1 MPRRVIFNQLPGEDE
16 RDMAARAANCNGFAH
31 MSLHAP
37 IWQGWPSLH
46 AKLERFQMK
55 QFDAQQEAL
64 IAPIDQQAMLAETQ
78 AWSAINTGTANLDG
92 LAEMAGVL
100 ADAFAALPG
109 DVELVDPAPVTAIGA
124 DGSEFEKRHGQHL
137 TLSVRPD
144 AKRRLL
150 FTGHM
155 DTVFPKDHA
164 FQSQQWLDDD
174 TLNGPGLA
182 DMKGGISV
190 FLRALKAFEQSALA
204 ERIGYDVLIN
214 SDEETGSLASAPLI
228 EQMARG
234 KYAALTYEPSAL
246 PDGTLAHARGGS
258 GNYSL
263 TITGKSAHAG
273 RNPQDGRNAIVA
285 AAALTLG
292 LKELQNEECPI
303 NPAKIEG
310 GAANNVVPD
319 HAVLRFNI
327 RPKSPD
333 AATAFEA
340 ALASLVGDV
349 QQAHEVDIHKHGG
362 ISRPPKPVD
371 RKAQRLFDLV
381 RDCGATLG
389 QKIGWQSTGGVC
401 DGNNIAS
408 CGVPVVDT
416 MGVRGGAIHSPQEFM
431 IVPSL
436 SERAA
441 LSALVI
447 GRLASGDEL

>member
-1 MPRRVIFNQLPGEDE
+1 MQQSGYAGLDSP
-16 RDMAARAANCNGFAH
+16 ARQAKHAS
-31 MSLHAP
+31 MSHLNPTHA
-37 IWQGWPSLH
+37 
-46 AKLERFQMK
+46 
-55 QFDAQQEAL
+55 AL
-64 IAPIDQQAMLAETQ
+64 IEPIDGSAMLADTR
-78 AWSAINTGTANLDG
+78 AWAAINTGTANLDG
-92 LAEMAGVL
+92 LAKQAGLL
-100 ADAFAALPG
+100 ADAMAALPG
-109 DVELVDPAPVTAIGA
+109 DVALVDPAPVTAMGA
-124 DGSEFEKRHGQHL
+124 DGQTFEKEHGQHL
-137 TLSVRPD
+137 TVSVRPD
-144 AKRRLL
+144 AERRLL

-155 DTVFPKDHA
+155 DTVFPADHA
-164 FQSQQWLDDD
+164 FQDQTWLDDD

-182 DMKGGISV
+182 DMKGGIAV
-190 FLRALKAFEQSALA
+190 FLHALLAFERSDVASK
-204 ERIGYDVLIN
+204 IGYDILIN

-228 EQMARG
+228 ETMAQG

-285 AAALTLG
+285 AAALVLG
-292 LKELQNEECPI
+292 LKQLQTDQCPI

-333 AATAFEA
+333 AAAAFES
-340 ALASLVGDV
+340 ALSAMIGEM
-349 QQAHEVDIHKHGG
+349 QQAHEVSIHQHGG

-371 RKAQRLFDLV
+371 RKAQALFDLV
-381 RDCGATLG
+381 RECGASLG
-389 QKIGWQSTGGVC
+389 QDIKWQSTGGVC

-416 MGVRGGAIHSPQEFM
+416 MGVRGGSIHSPNEFM
-431 IVPSL
+431 IVSSL
-436 SERAA
+436 PERAA

-447 GRLASGDEL
+447 HRLASGESL

>member
-1 MPRRVIFNQLPGEDE
+1 MKLDIAQSQLIE
-16 RDMAARAANCNGFAH
+16 R
-31 MSLHAP
+31 
-37 IWQGWPSLH
+37 
-46 AKLERFQMK
+46 
-55 QFDAQQEAL
+55 
-64 IAPIDQQAMLAETQ
+64 IDQAAMLAHAQ
-78 AWSAINTGTANLDG
+78 AWSGVNTGTANLDG
-92 LAEMAGVL
+92 LATMAGML
-100 ADAFAALPG
+100 ASEFAALPG
-109 DVELVDPAPVTAIGA
+109 EVELLDPTPVMAIDAHGNEVDRQ
-124 DGSEFEKRHGQHL
+124 FGQHML
-137 TLSVRPD
+137 LRVRPD

-155 DTVFPKDHA
+155 DTVFPVDHP
-164 FQSQQWLDDD
+164 FQEQSWLDND

-182 DMKGGISV
+182 DMKGGIAV
-190 FLRALKAFEQSALA
+190 ILHALKTFEASGEAA
-204 ERIGYDVLIN
+204 KIGYDVLIN

-228 EQMARG
+228 DELAKG

-292 LKELQNEECPI
+292 LKQLQNDECPV
-303 NPAKIEG
+303 NPARIDG

-333 AATAFEA
+333 AATSFEA
-340 ALASLVGDV
+340 GLASLIGEV
-349 QQAHEVDIHKHGG
+349 QQAHEVAIHCHGG

-381 RDCGATLG
+381 RDCGASLG
-389 QKIGWQSTGGVC
+389 QQIGWQPTGGVC
-401 DGNNIAS
+401 DGNNIAA

-416 MGVRGGAIHSPQEFM
+416 MGVRGGAIHSPDELM
-431 IVPSL
+431 IVSSL
-436 SERAA
+436 KERAA
-441 LSALVI
+441 LSALVLQ
-447 GRLASGDEL
+447 RLATEDLL